1 MTTEVAA
8 HSLFSGPDRGLLE
21 NVVLRHDNGVITD
34 ISAGAPPATS
44 PRSLVLPAFVNAHD
58 HARPTASSFG
68 ALGMPL
74 ESWILRS
81 ALGTPV
87 DPYLTAASA
96 LARSARAGCAA
107 MMIHYTRPSGTMP
120 LVEEAGAIARAASDV
135 GIRIAFALAV
145 RDQNPVVYGDEEP
158 VLSGLSKDD
167 RSTIEQLFVRAPMSP
182 KAYIELTDAIAAAI
196 AGPKV
201 DVQLGPAG
209 VQWCSKPLLE
219 AVAENSAQTGRRI
232 HMHLLETIYQRAWA
246 DQHFPQG
253 IVRYLHDIGFLSE
266 RLTLAHCIHARPDEI
281 EMIAASGARI
291 VTNFSSN
298 MHLRSGLAPIA
309 AAHKCGCAIAVGV
322 DGLGARRGRRRAARD
337 AAGADDARRS
347 RFPAHLDH
355 FRIPRRSPSPT
366 AARRP
371 ARRERVRWYLA
382 HQPISS
388 PSISIGLTA
397 TRSCR
402 SMPSIFYSRAAMR
415 RCCAMWLWMGE
426 PSSATAAVPASI
438 FRPSSRNCAGS
449 TAPTPRRYPAFNA
462 PGRRSRRRC
471 RAGSKRISIAVRP
484 SRFQVV
490 ESHSCKQ
497 AASEQQLALRALH
510 VFRKAEQN
518 STCIGIPSRFHVR
531 QQETD
536 RRRLRW

>member
-21 NVVLRHDNGVITD
+21 NVVLRHDDGVITS
-34 ISAGAPPATS
+34 ISEGAPPATG

-120 LVEEAGAIARAASDV
+120 LVEEASAIARAASDV

-167 RSTIEQLFVRAPMSP
+167 RSTIEQMFVRAPMSP
-182 KAYIELTDAIAAAI
+182 KAYIELTDAIASAI

-246 DQHFPQG
+246 DQHFPDG
-253 IVRYLHDIGFLSE
+253 IVRYLRDIGFLSE

-298 MHLRSGLAPIA
+298 LHLRSGLAPIA

-322 DGLGARRGRRRAARD
+322 DGLALD
-337 AAGADDARRS
+337 EDDDVLREMRLVQMMHGGLGFQRTWTTSEFLA
-347 RFPAHLDH
+347 
-355 FRIPRRSPSPT
+355 SPSPT

-371 ARRERVRWYLA
+371 ARRELGARCQARR
-382 HQPISS
+382 PISS
-388 PSISIGLTA
+388 PSISTGSTA

-402 SMPSIFYSRAAMR
+402 SIRSISCSRAAMR
-415 RCCAMWLWMGE
+415 RCCAMWSWMAGR
-426 PSSATAAVPASI
+426 SSAKAAAPASI
-438 FRPSSRNCAGS
+438 SRRSSTNCAEF
-449 TAPTPRRYPAFNA
+449 TAPTQGNSPPFQRAWPPLSASLQNWFEA
-462 PGRRSRRRC
+462 QLDC
-471 RAGSKRISIAVRP
+471 R
-484 SRFQVV
+484 
-490 ESHSCKQ
+490 
-497 AASEQQLALRALH
+497 
-510 VFRKAEQN
+510 
-518 STCIGIPSRFHVR
+518 
-531 QQETD
+531 
-536 RRRLRW
+536 